1 MKHRKNSSTLLT
13 RILIRQRNMVA
24 VPVAAVARHP
34 PDALAHPL
42 PRLPEVGD
50 GLLQACV
57 LVLAPPALLLQRVVR
72 ALDVVVDGVD
82 GPLRDSVSL
91 YEPSR

>member
-1 MKHRKNSSTLLT
+1 MAEERSTPLT

-50 GLLQACV
+50 RLLQARV
-57 LVLAPPALLLQRVVR
+57 LVLAPAALLLERVIR
-72 ALDVVVDGVD
+72 ALDVVVDGVN